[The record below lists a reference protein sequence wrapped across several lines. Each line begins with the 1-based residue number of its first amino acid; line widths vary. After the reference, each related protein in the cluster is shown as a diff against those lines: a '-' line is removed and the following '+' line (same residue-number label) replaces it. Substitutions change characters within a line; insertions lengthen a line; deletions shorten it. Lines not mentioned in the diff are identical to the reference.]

1 MPVHSAIVMWFGY
14 ADAVPAQLFF
24 VHCLTECRKRINQIV
39 AAFPNCRVIPCRV
52 RLPVHQC
59 GVVLRRTGDGIEHGA
74 VATHFSYQFQAL
86 DTSHHLITT
95 VRRIAG
101 TCKHHIL
108 HAERVAIFVNQIMV
122 AEKIHRL
129 TALFPLLQQDVMA
142 DIR

>member
-59 GVVLRRTGDGIEHGA
+59 GVVLRRTDDGIEHGA
-74 VATHFSYQFQAL
+74 VATHFSYQFQVFNTAIISLRRCAGLLAL
-86 DTSHHLITT
+86 ASTTSSMLSVSPSSLIRSWLRKKSIAL
-95 VRRIAG
+95 RR
-101 TCKHHIL
+101 CS
-108 HAERVAIFVNQIMV
+108 RFCNRMSW
-122 AEKIHRL
+122 L
-129 TALFPLLQQDVMA
+129 T
-142 DIR
+142 